1 MSDII
6 KGVIT
11 SRNTIIEETQ
21 GLSNNNINSIS
32 SYQEKTILTLD
43 NGNQYST
50 MLKVD
55 AQCGDKVALLLNS
68 ETHNI
73 ETILDKDN
81 YSLLSYGKSAGV
93 SPLLCGLSLF
103 SIMFVFLSIINVM
116 NINPDLKNYLS
127 SYFFIINFTSSF
139 ITSAIITFCAND
151 SCKEYK
157 KEADRNLNIQMELKD
172 FFEQSSDKK
181 CEYVIEFDVL
191 KI

>member
-11 SRNTIIEETQ
+11 SRNTIIEEMQ
-21 GLSNNNINSIS
+21 GPSHNNINNIS
-32 SYQEKTILTLD
+32 SYQEKTILKLED
-43 NGNQYST
+43 GSQYST
-50 MLKVD
+50 HLKVD

-103 SIMFVFLSIINVM
+103 SIMFGFLSIINVM
-116 NINPDLKNYLS
+116 NINPDLKTYLS

-139 ITSAIITFCAND
+139 ITSAIITFCANN

>member
-73 ETILDKDN
+73 ETIWDKDN

-103 SIMFVFLSIINVM
+103 SIMFGFLSIINVM

-139 ITSAIITFCAND
+139 ITSAIITFCANN

-172 FFEQSSDKK
+172 FFEQYSDKK
-181 CEYVIEFDVL
+181 CKYVIEFDVL